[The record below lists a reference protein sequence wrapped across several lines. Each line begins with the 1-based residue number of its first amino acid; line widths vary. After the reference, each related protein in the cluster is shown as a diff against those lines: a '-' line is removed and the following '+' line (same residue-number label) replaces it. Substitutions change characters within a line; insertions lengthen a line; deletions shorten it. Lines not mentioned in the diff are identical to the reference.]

1 MDIAKTYWLLNNN
14 VNQPKADY
22 YRNSDKTP
30 YERGME
36 AFDYYRYY
44 GGKPLNIQK
53 TYLNRLIMP
62 IYEDLDLFQL
72 RTIKTLLK
80 IKDIQDNFNADESIK
95 DLLNL
100 ENLVSTSIKENVKNK
115 KVLYKDIL
123 SEFKETKKE
132 TNKILKE
139 GVKNRKI
146 LLPFVNFM
154 EHRELDDQ
162 ELMNKIRL
170 KFKNNSE
177 RIRKFKDNMLVTENL
192 KEKRENEREIEKFND
207 YLVEFQKNLESKGRR
222 TKIERL
228 KMKINDIQMNLENE
242 MLKRNEIPKINR
254 NVKYYEYY
262 RYNKNKDGDNKN
274 SEKVNMNENQSK
286 LSKKTKKSKSEKSKS
301 NKESKTE
308 SFSSFSKFLQSK
320 NGDEK

>member
-80 IKDIQDNFNADESIK
+80 IKDIQENFNADESMK

-170 KFKNNSE
+170 KFKNNNE
-177 RIRKFKDNMLVTENL
+177 RIKKFKDNMLVAENL

-207 YLVEFQKNLESKGRR
+207 YLVEFQKNLESRGRR
-222 TKIERL
+222 SKIERL

-262 RYNKNKDGDNKN
+262 RYNKNKDRDDKS
-274 SEKVNMNENQSK
+274 SEKVNITENQSK
-286 LSKKTKKSKSEKSKS
+286 LSKKTKSEKSKS
-301 NKESKTE
+301 NRESKTE

>member
-22 YRNSDKTP
+22 YRYSDKTP

-72 RTIKTLLK
+72 RTIKVLLK
-80 IKDIQDNFNADESIK
+80 IKDIQDNFNADESMK

-100 ENLVSTSIKENVKNK
+100 EKVVSTSIKENVKNK
-115 KVLYKDIL
+115 KVLYKNIL

-177 RIRKFKDNMLVTENL
+177 RIKKFKDNMLVAENL
-192 KEKRENEREIEKFND
+192 KEKRDNEREVEKFND

-222 TKIERL
+222 SKIERL

-254 NVKYYEYY
+254 NVKYYEYLDIIKI
-262 RYNKNKDGDNKN
+262 RIEIIKI
-274 SEKVNMNENQSK
+274 V
-286 LSKKTKKSKSEKSKS
+286 KK
-301 NKESKTE
+301 
-308 SFSSFSKFLQSK
+308 
-320 NGDEK
+320 

>member
-22 YRNSDKTP
+22 YRYSDKTP

-72 RTIKTLLK
+72 RTIKVLLK
-80 IKDIQDNFNADESIK
+80 IKDIQDNFNADESMK

-100 ENLVSTSIKENVKNK
+100 EKVVSTSIKENVKNK
-115 KVLYKDIL
+115 KVLYKNIL

-177 RIRKFKDNMLVTENL
+177 RIKKFKDNMLVAENL
-192 KEKRENEREIEKFND
+192 KEKRDNEREVEKFND

-222 TKIERL
+222 SKIERL

-262 RYNKNKDGDNKN
+262 RYNKNKDRDNKN
-274 SEKVNMNENQSK
+274 SEKVNITENQSK
-286 LSKKTKKSKSEKSKS
+286 LSKKTKKTKSEKPKS
-301 NKESKTE
+301 NRESKTE
-308 SFSSFSKFLQSK
+308 SFSSFSKFLKSK